1 MNEFKKI
8 WLDVLGILEREIS
21 STITYDVWI
30 KTLEAVDIVGEKLIL
45 CAPSES
51 NKLKV
56 NREFKTLIV
65 SVLKSLN
72 ALITDVEIIVSG
84 EYEKQE
90 ELIEEKSEELP
101 AKVEANVIN
110 PKYTFDNFVVG
121 KCNQLAYAAAR
132 AVAEQPG
139 NLYNPLFIYGGVG
152 LGKTHIMQSIGNALR
167 KQQPSLKVLYI
178 PSEKFVNEYV
188 MSVRKG
194 GISSDFGKQFRE
206 KYRNLDVLMIDDI
219 QFVSKKPE
227 TQNELF
233 HTFNDLTQAG
243 KQIIFASDRAP
254 SEIPD
259 LEDRLRSRFEWGLIA
274 DIQPPD
280 METRIAILQ
289 KKALAQK
296 TVITNDVLTYMAQR
310 LATNIREME
319 SMLNKVIL
327 LAKLYNKPITVELA
341 QETFKD
347 YSEPTEEA
355 IGAEDVID
363 CTCKYFDVSKED
375 LLGKKRDKK
384 IVEPRQICIYVIS
397 EMMPLPLTTIGEL
410 MGGRDHTTVLHAK
423 NKVASLIGK
432 DERFDK
438 AITDIKNMIY
448 KK

>member
-1 MNEFKKI
+1 MNEVKKI
-8 WLDVLGILEREIS
+8 WLDVLGILEREMT
-21 STITYDVWI
+21 TITYDVWI
-30 KTLEAVDIVGEKLIL
+30 KTLEAVDIEGEKLIL
-45 CAPSES
+45 CAPSEP

-56 NREFKTLIV
+56 NREYKSLIIT
-65 SVLKSLN
+65 VLKSLN
-72 ALITDVEIIVSG
+72 SPFTDVEIIVSG
-84 EYEKQE
+84 EREVKEEEPQVEKVDM
-90 ELIEEKSEELP
+90 P

-132 AVAEQPG
+132 AVSEEPG
-139 NLYNPLFIYGGVG
+139 LNYNPLFIYGGVG
-152 LGKTHIMQSIGNALR
+152 LGKTHIMQAIGNAIR
-167 KQQPSLKVLYI
+167 KQKPNLKVLYI

-194 GISSDFGKQFRE
+194 GNSSDFGKQFRE
-206 KYRNLDVLMIDDI
+206 KYRNLDVLMMDDI

-274 DIQPPD
+274 DIQQPD

-296 TVITNDVLTYMAQR
+296 TVISNDVLTYMAQR

-327 LAKLYNKPITVELA
+327 LAKLYNKPITIELA

-355 IGAEDVID
+355 VGAEDVID

-397 EMMPLPLTTIGEL
+397 EMLPLPLTAIGEI
-410 MGGRDHTTVLHAK
+410 MGNRDHTTVLHAK
-423 NKVASLIGK
+423 NKVVSLIGK
-432 DERFDK
+432 DDRFDK